1 MRSSIARIALA
12 IAIGAVGGLVFSRLG
27 LPLPWM
33 LGAMAFCT
41 VAAVMGAPIE
51 APARIRPIMVMV
63 LGIML
68 GSGFTPSVLEQAG
81 EWLVSLA
88 LLALYIAVTAALALP
103 YFRKVAKLD
112 PVTAYFCAMPGG
124 FNEMVM
130 VGTAMGGD
138 ERRIA
143 LIHASRVLLVVFT
156 VPVLF
161 QWTGSLGAMDRST
174 LGVGVADVTMSG
186 MLILAACGVIGWPL
200 ASRLRLP
207 AAALVG
213 PMLLS
218 AALHLTGVT
227 ESRPPR
233 EIVNLAQLFIGTTV
247 GCRFIGTA
255 TREVV
260 HALLTGA
267 GLTVIMLVVTAAF
280 ALLVGP
286 VAGTSFPVAVLAF
299 APGGLAEMALVGL
312 ALGVD
317 TAFIA
322 THHIVRIFLV
332 VTLAPVIFRL
342 TGRNPADS

>member
-1 MRSSIARIALA
+1 MPCRPWRRAIWRVHVSRPTVTGAGQLHDAGRRAVRSSIARIALA
-12 IAIGAVGGLVFSRLG
+12 VAIGAVGGLVFSRLG

-51 APARIRPIMVMV
+51 PPARIRPIMVVV

-200 ASRLRLP
+200 ASRLGLP

-213 PMLLS
+213 PM
-218 AALHLTGVT
+218 V
-227 ESRPPR
+227 
-233 EIVNLAQLFIGTTV
+233 
-247 GCRFIGTA
+247 
-255 TREVV
+255 
-260 HALLTGA
+260 
-267 GLTVIMLVVTAAF
+267 
-280 ALLVGP
+280 
-286 VAGTSFPVAVLAF
+286 
-299 APGGLAEMALVGL
+299 
-312 ALGVD
+312 
-317 TAFIA
+317 
-322 THHIVRIFLV
+322 
-332 VTLAPVIFRL
+332 
-342 TGRNPADS
+342 

>member
-1 MRSSIARIALA
+1 
-12 IAIGAVGGLVFSRLG
+12 
-27 LPLPWM
+27 
-33 LGAMAFCT
+33 
-41 VAAVMGAPIE
+41 
-51 APARIRPIMVMV
+51 MV
-63 LGIML
+63 
-68 GSGFTPSVLEQAG
+68 
-81 EWLVSLA
+81 
-88 LLALYIAVTAALALP
+88 
-103 YFRKVAKLD
+103 
-112 PVTAYFCAMPGG
+112 
-124 FNEMVM
+124 
-130 VGTAMGGD
+130 
-138 ERRIA
+138 
-143 LIHASRVLLVVFT
+143 
-156 VPVLF
+156 
-161 QWTGSLGAMDRST
+161 
-174 LGVGVADVTMSG
+174 
-186 MLILAACGVIGWPL
+186 
-200 ASRLRLP
+200 
-207 AAALVG
+207 
-213 PMLLS
+213 LS
-218 AALHLTGVT
+218 AALHLTGLT

-332 VTLAPVIFRL
+332 VTLAPVMFRL
-342 TGRNPADS
+342 IGRNPADS